1 MPGNQIADTRTQ
13 DVMVIRDPQVIR
25 LIFSKKHNM
34 ILKLVTEK
42 ELSISDIA
50 KSLDINPGSVHY
62 HLKDL
67 EKHGLARLVRE
78 EVKGGI
84 VKKYYRSTAKQILLD
99 SPDFNKLDKMGMID
113 DMAFIERMIGSI
125 EYLGYHV
132 SPENKED
139 AKEMLLRF
147 DRRIKNIFDDILGSG
162 LENIENDDHIV
173 RNVSMM
179 VVMMRAL
186 EDPEIGRIHLEFKKL
201 FAKYG

>member
-1 MPGNQIADTRTQ
+1 MADTRTQ
-13 DVMVIRDPQVIR
+13 DVMVLKDPQVIR

-84 VKKYYRSTAKQILLD
+84 VKKYYRATARQILLD
-99 SPDFNKLDKMGMID
+99 SPNFNKMEKMGLID
-113 DMAFIERMIGSI
+113 DAVFIEHMIGSI

-139 AKEMLLRF
+139 VKEMLLRF
-147 DRRIKNIFDDILGSG
+147 DRRIKSLFDDIQSSG
-162 LENIENDDHIV
+162 LENFEKDDHII
-173 RNVSMM
+173 RNASMM

-186 EDPEIGRIHLEFKKL
+186 EDPEIGRIHSEFNKM